1 MNDFMAKVKNYFS
14 SNFGKLSLIVMGL
27 SFIFTFLFST
37 LFRNRIDVSI
47 MRAFISTVITGII
60 LYVLAIV
67 LKKFLSDAIESSGV
81 FDSNANSTQAAANE
95 EIGEIKENTNNNI
108 ANTPTNNPVENN
120 INDENTTLET
130 SSGNMDTTEDFKIE
144 DNNIVPSIDNINVD
158 KNKKVDYHNMGDIG
172 DIISSVTDNSNM
184 EEASD
189 YFPLKKET
197 ADAVSLERE
206 VREDPEKVAKAVRTM
221 LSKEE
226 KKESK

>member
-14 SNFGKLSLIVMGL
+14 SNFGKLSLIIMGL

-47 MRAFISTVITGII
+47 MRAFISTVITGIV

-67 LKKFLSDAIESSGV
+67 LKKFLSDAIESSGI
-81 FDSNANSTQAAANE
+81 FDSNVNNTQTINNNE
-95 EIGEIKENTNNNI
+95 EIGEIKENTNDI
-108 ANTPTNNPVENN
+108 ANTPVENSNNENKTSETHNGDIN
-120 INDENTTLET
+120 I
-130 SSGNMDTTEDFKIE
+130 TEDLKME
-144 DNNIVPSIDNINVD
+144 DNNIADNIVPSIDNINVD

-184 EEASD
+184 EESSD

-197 ADAVSLERE
+197 TDAVNLERE

>member
-120 INDENTTLET
+120 ISDENTTLET

-206 VREDPEKVAKAVRTM
+206 VREDTEKVAKAVRTM

>member
-14 SNFGKLSLIVMGL
+14 TNFGKLSLIIMGM
-27 SFIFTFLFST
+27 SFILTFLFST

-47 MRAFISTVITGII
+47 IRAFISMVITGII

-81 FDSNANSTQAAANE
+81 FDNNISNAESTNN
-95 EIGEIKENTNNNI
+95 GEIKENTDDIVNGTIDNAENNNNDENKSTI
-108 ANTPTNNPVENN
+108 LENASENVNNLNLEENNVEENN
-120 INDENTTLET
+120 I
-130 SSGNMDTTEDFKIE
+130 M
-144 DNNIVPSIDNINVD
+144 PSIDNINID
-158 KNKKVDYHNMGDIG
+158 KNKKVDYHNTGDIG
-172 DIISSVTDNSNM
+172 DIISSVTDNSNTDDV
-184 EEASD
+184 SD

-197 ADAVSLERE
+197 ADAISLERE
-206 VREDPEKVAKAVRTM
+206 VKEDPEKVAKAVRTM